1 MKLRQVLSDIK
12 YELAEV
18 VFAKELDETH
28 RRAFNAGVV
37 YATRKISFEADIN
50 ANKVIMTKTE
60 KKGYEKCL
68 MIIQTSRER
77 LKHLT
82 GAPL

>member
-50 ANKVIMTKTE
+50 LDKLIMTKTE

-68 MIIQTSRER
+68 QIIQDAKTR

>member
-1 MKLRQVLSDIK
+1 LKIRQALADIK

-37 YATRKISFEADIN
+37 YATRKISFEADLNLEKI
-50 ANKVIMTKTE
+50 IMTKTE

-68 MIIQTSRER
+68 QIVQDAKTK
-77 LKHLT
+77 LKFLT